1 MTIFLVSS
9 CKFKTTHFQLAPH
22 PKRLWRSAWWVVFCS
37 VAHIPIGHFMTF
49 TQWRIPDHRG
59 NSPPHWSEPFSTR
72 LFLHVQFTHF
82 QLASRP
88 TRPWCSSRQV
98 QPQDSETRK
107 GMLTAEY
114 VLCFHKL
121 YKSTCALCAQPQLPP
136 PRRVCPGEG
145 RVCFRTL
152 CRPDP
157 GGGDRRLKIHEH
169 CRVIWKLCPNR
180 LPCIP
185 ALRQS

>member
-1 MTIFLVSS
+1 MKYSWSPQPPALEWAIF
-9 CKFKTTHFQLAPH
+9 HA
-22 PKRLWRSAWWVVFCS
+22 A
-37 VAHIPIGHFMTF
+37 
-49 TQWRIPDHRG
+49 
-59 NSPPHWSEPFSTR
+59 FS
-72 LFLHVQFTHF
+72 LHVQFTHF

-88 TRPWCSSRQV
+88 TRPWCSSQQV

-114 VLCFHKL
+114 VPCFHKL
-121 YKSTCALCAQPQLPP
+121 YKSTCALCGQPQLPL

-152 CRPDP
+152 CTPDP
-157 GGGDRRLKIHEH
+157 GGGDRRFKIYEYW
-169 CRVIWKLCPNR
+169 RVIWKLCPNR

-185 ALRQS
+185 AGGQSLRRQGSSWSIFVSFLVIKG